1 MDYPNESY
9 SSFRGEHPIILRKVP
24 EHLPKRNG
32 KKVHYSTVYRRSTKG
47 ARGRILETFLVG
59 GIRYTTIEAVQRFLN
74 SKPAE
79 RDSKKDARIDKVL
92 RDAGL

>member
-1 MDYPNESY
+1 MDYPNDSY
-9 SSFRGEHPIILRKVP
+9 SSFRGEHPLTLRQVAD
-24 EHLPKRNG
+24 HLPKRNG
-32 KKVHYSTVYRRSTKG
+32 KKVHYSTIYRWSTKG
-47 ARGRILETFLVG
+47 ARGRILESFLVG

-79 RDSKKDARIDKVL
+79 RDDAHTAKVEKAL